1 MKFLLWESDK
11 AFAKGKQPTDE
22 IVLNYRTQV
31 QPLGKKMGKAFCIHI
46 LTNGANEALWAH
58 DVDDQNAWID
68 AITRACK
75 KPEEPK
81 PAPILIA
88 GNSGN
93 TSASDIKIQVAMP
106 AAQPAVDPN
115 LAYQQALMQQ
125 QYQQQLAA
133 YNQML
138 MQQQQ
143 QQQFQQPM
151 MVNQQQQQQQQYH
164 SSGSL
169 PMMPPPPMYG
179 AAAAAPPP
187 QIFAPSFQVAPDY
200 YSHASPAASPAPSP
214 VMARHSPPPQ
224 QPQTPQ
230 ISSVPT
236 TTKDSPYGRF

>member
-58 DVDDQNAWID
+58 DVDDQNSWIE
-68 AITRACK
+68 AITRACT

-81 PAPILIA
+81 PAPMILTA
-88 GNSGN
+88 GGNSN
-93 TSASDIKIQVAMP
+93 HSASDIKIQVAMP
-106 AAQPAVDPN
+106 AAAPGVDPN
-115 LAYQQALMQQ
+115 LAYQQAMMQQ

-143 QQQFQQPM
+143 QQMYSQQQP
-151 MVNQQQQQQQQYH
+151 Q
-164 SSGSL
+164 SFSASGGSI
-169 PMMPPPPMYG
+169 PMMPVTAPPMYG
-179 AAAAAPPP
+179 GVAGGAP
-187 QIFAPSFQVAPDY
+187 QIYAPQQVQVPNDFY
-200 YSHASPAASPAPSP
+200 THASPAVSPAPSP
-214 VMARHSPPPQ
+214 VMQRHSPPPNGQ
-224 QPQTPQ
+224 GL
-230 ISSVPT
+230 SSVPSA
-236 TTKDSPYGRF
+236 TKDSPYGRF